1 MKFLMTTVALATF
14 AASPAFAAP
23 TKHLAHR
30 MTADQAYAAYPVQD
44 PDAVVVNG
52 QVVGRDPDANVRLSL
67 RRDPG
72 LQAN

>member
-1 MKFLMTTVALATF
+1 MKFLMTAVALATL

-23 TKHLAHR
+23 TRHLSHR
-30 MTADQAYAAYPVQD
+30 MTADQAYAAYAQD

-52 QVVGRDPDANVRLSL
+52 QVVGRDPDATVRLSL
-67 RRDPG
+67 RRDPW

>member
-1 MKFLMTTVALATF
+1 MKFLMTTVALATL

-23 TKHLAHR
+23 TKHLTHR
-30 MTADQAYAAYPVQD
+30 MTADQAYAPAQD
-44 PDAVVVNG
+44 PDAVVVND

>member
-1 MKFLMTTVALATF
+1 M
-14 AASPAFAAP
+14 
-23 TKHLAHR
+23 
-30 MTADQAYAAYPVQD
+30 QD

-52 QVVGRDPDANVRLSL
+52 RVVCRDPDANVRLSL